1 MTFRIV
7 PSNAT
12 LGARVENLDLSRPL
26 SEADFQ
32 VLLQALGRHGV
43 LSYPKQDL
51 TAEQLRDF
59 SRRFGQLEVNVSGLY
74 QEAGLPE
81 VMVLSNIVEN
91 GKPIGLSDA
100 GQDWHTDMSYSR
112 MIAFTNVLYGIK
124 IPHRDGQ
131 PLGNTEFC
139 NMHAACDGLPEEL
152 RQRLD
157 GMTVL
162 HDFDKFW
169 EMMRRERGSA
179 RPPLTAAQRAAK
191 PPVSHPLFL
200 THPITGRKV
209 LYCNPGYAVRINELD
224 EAESQRT
231 LDFLFEHQ
239 TRPDYRYAHR
249 WQVGDLLMWD
259 NMGTIHNAIPDYRPD
274 EPRLIKR
281 CQVMATRFFH
291 DDGTPRAAEVTQCEA
306 QPA

>member
-1 MTFRIV
+1 MTMRIV
-7 PSNAT
+7 PGAAT
-12 LGARVENLDLSRPL
+12 LGARVEGLDLSRPL
-26 SEADFQ
+26 SAEVFEQ
-32 VLLQALGRHGV
+32 LLQALSRYGV

-51 TAEQLRDF
+51 SATQLRDF
-59 SRRFGQLEVNVSGLY
+59 SANFGRLEVNVAGAY
-74 QEAGLPE
+74 QEPGLPE

-100 GQDWHTDMSYSR
+100 GQDWHTDMSYNR

-139 NMHAACDGLPEEL
+139 NMHAAYEALPDEWKK
-152 RQRLD
+152 RLD

-169 EMMRRERGSA
+169 EMMRRERGST
-179 RPPLTAAQRAAK
+179 RPPLTAAQRAAR
-191 PPVSHPLFL
+191 PPVSHPVFL
-200 THPITGRKV
+200 RHPITGKRV
-209 LYCNPGYAVRINELD
+209 LYANPGYAVRINELD
-224 EAESQRT
+224 EKESVEA
-231 LDFLFEHQ
+231 LDFLFAHQ
-239 TRPDYRYAHR
+239 TRPEFRYAHR
-249 WQVGDLLMWD
+249 WEVGDVLMWD
-259 NMGTIHNAIPDYRPD
+259 NMDTIHNAIPDYRPD

-291 DDGTPRAAEVTQCEA
+291 DDGTPRNVPDTELEAA
-306 QPA
+306 